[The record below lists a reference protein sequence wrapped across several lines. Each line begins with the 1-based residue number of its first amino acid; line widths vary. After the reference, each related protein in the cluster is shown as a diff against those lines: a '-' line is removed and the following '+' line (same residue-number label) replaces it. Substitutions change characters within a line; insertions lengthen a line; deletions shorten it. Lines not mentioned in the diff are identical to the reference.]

1 MNHSLHSF
9 RMFTRLTFLRTI
21 LSAAFCSLSA
31 ADQVTFKDQTKLTGE
46 ISTLRENQKLTLRSA
61 LSPNPLDLQAES
73 IESIT
78 FDSVSRAPVAAKNL
92 LYLKAGDVMPIT
104 SPILENGELRFD
116 TTWSGSLKVAR
127 ENIDSLHFDTIENE
141 VIYSGPNN
149 QEWTLSNGWRFDAD
163 DNSLVS
169 QSWGSVHREFAAL
182 PDRYIL
188 SFTVSWTSNAGIQC
202 RIGGSSPDTNSRQN
216 AYLFQLGSNGIEL
229 KRMTAAGKYQT
240 LASESQLTPDK
251 FEDNELKV
259 EIFVDRT
266 NRLLQLVLN
275 GKKYRNNITD
285 PLETGELP
293 QGKFVHFTCTT
304 GNEDIQMIQN
314 ITLSSWGAA
323 TAEARLEKRTNTKT
337 DLLFDIESNRSSGV
351 IASIGAGPN
360 PNLLF
365 ENPHDPNPRPIPL
378 SKIAVV
384 YFSGKSVEEKS
395 MKYKI
400 KFRGSGLLLVDQFTI
415 ENGTINV
422 QHPLLGPIELSTSII
437 DRIDRNP

>member
-1 MNHSLHSF
+1 MNHSLYSF
-9 RMFTRLTFLRTI
+9 RILTRLTFLRI
-21 LSAAFCSLSA
+21 VLPAACCSLSA

-46 ISTLRENQKLTLRSA
+46 IATLRENQTLTMRTA
-61 LSPNPLDLQAES
+61 LSPDPLELQAES

-78 FDSVSRAPVAAKNL
+78 FDSITRAPVAAKNL

-116 TTWSGSLKVAR
+116 TIWSGSLKVAR
-127 ENIDSLHFDTIENE
+127 ENIDSLHFDTAENE

-169 QSWGSVHREFAAL
+169 KSWGSVHREFAAL

-188 SFTVSWTSNAGIQC
+188 GFTVSWTGNAGIQC
-202 RIGGSSPDTNSRQN
+202 RIGGSSADTNSRQN
-216 AYLFQLGSNGIEL
+216 AYLFQLGSSGIEL
-229 KRMTAAGKYQT
+229 KRMAAAGKYT
-240 LASESQLTPDK
+240 ILASESQLTPDK
-251 FEDNELKV
+251 FEDNEVKV
-259 EIFVDRT
+259 EIFVDRP
-266 NRLLQLVLN
+266 NRLLQLVIN

-293 QGKFVHFTCTT
+293 QGKFIHFTCTT
-304 GNEDIQMIQN
+304 GDEDIQMIQE

-323 TAEARLEKRTNTKT
+323 TAEARLEKRTDTKT
-337 DLLFDIESNRSSGV
+337 DILFDIESNRSSGV
-351 IASIGAGPN
+351 IASISAGPS

-384 YFSGKSVEEKS
+384 YFSGKSAEGIS
-395 MKYKI
+395 TKYKI
-400 KFRGSGLLLVDQFTI
+400 KFRGAGLLYVDQFAI
-415 ENGTINV
+415 GNGNLNV
-422 QHPLLGPIELSTSII
+422 QHPLLGPIEISTSII

>member
-1 MNHSLHSF
+1 
-9 RMFTRLTFLRTI
+9 
-21 LSAAFCSLSA
+21 
-31 ADQVTFKDQTKLTGE
+31 
-46 ISTLRENQKLTLRSA
+46 
-61 LSPNPLDLQAES
+61 
-73 IESIT
+73 
-78 FDSVSRAPVAAKNL
+78 
-92 LYLKAGDVMPIT
+92 
-104 SPILENGELRFD
+104 
-116 TTWSGSLKVAR
+116 
-127 ENIDSLHFDTIENE
+127 
-141 VIYSGPNN
+141 
-149 QEWTLSNGWRFDAD
+149 
-163 DNSLVS
+163 
-169 QSWGSVHREFAAL
+169 
-182 PDRYIL
+182 
-188 SFTVSWTSNAGIQC
+188 
-202 RIGGSSPDTNSRQN
+202 
-216 AYLFQLGSNGIEL
+216 
-229 KRMTAAGKYQT
+229 
-240 LASESQLTPDK
+240 
-251 FEDNELKV
+251 
-259 EIFVDRT
+259 
-266 NRLLQLVLN
+266 VLN

-422 QHPLLGPIELSTSII
+422 QHPLLGPIKLSTSII